1 GTLPVLVPGIRRGR
15 LCGNSQCPQC
25 QGIKRLQWQD
35 RLRQRML
42 QVPYC
47 HITFTLP
54 HDLNGLARRN
64 PWQVYNLMFRSAWQT
79 VRRLCKKPKNVGG
92 LPGMSAVLHT
102 P

>member
-1 GTLPVLVPGIRRGR
+1 M
-15 LCGNSQCPQC
+15 
-25 QGIKRLQWQD
+25 QWQD

-47 HITFTLP
+47 HPDTMCAGQVITFTLP
-54 HDLNGLARRN
+54 HCLNGLARRN
-64 PWQVYNLMFRSAWQT
+64 PWQVYNLMFYSAWQT